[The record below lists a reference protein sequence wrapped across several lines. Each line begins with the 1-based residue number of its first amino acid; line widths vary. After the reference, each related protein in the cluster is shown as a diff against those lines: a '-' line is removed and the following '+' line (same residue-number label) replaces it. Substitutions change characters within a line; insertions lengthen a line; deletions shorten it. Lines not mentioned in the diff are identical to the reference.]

1 MKINN
6 FGKVN
11 INPYQ
16 KQMDKIDS
24 VQKTK
29 KSDKVEIS
37 SEAKE
42 LQKGNAIEKERL
54 EKVQALKNKV
64 DSGDYQV
71 NPRDVAKKMYDF
83 WNM

>member
-16 KQMDKIDS
+16 KQMDKIES

-37 SEAKE
+37 LEAKE
-42 LQKGNAIEKERL
+42 LQKVTAIEKERL